1 MLKGCVLERMSV
13 AEFEKVVGP
22 KVAGSANLNRA
33 FTSSSLDFFV
43 MLSSYGGIVG
53 STELANYAAAN
64 TYQDKL
70 ARVHAHS
77 RTKYISLNL
86 GMTEGSDVI
95 ALSPEIRA
103 AAIREGC
110 IPMSFDQLFNL
121 LRYAIGPDAREDGLS
136 QVAVGFDKQ
145 SLLESQRS
153 DLLHDPRFSHLAKHD
168 ITTPPEPE
176 KHLSR
181 DIGRAIEAICDP
193 AEAKKLIGTALIK
206 QISSLVAIGADDI
219 GPKSSIGDLGLDSLI
234 AIELRAWINR
244 NLQAVVQTTEILD
257 APDIQSLTSTVA
269 DRSSYTKS
277 EGDRKSN

>member
-1 MLKGCVLERMSV
+1 M
-13 AEFEKVVGP
+13 
-22 KVAGSANLNRA
+22 
-33 FTSSSLDFFV
+33 
-43 MLSSYGGIVG
+43 
-53 STELANYAAAN
+53 
-64 TYQDKL
+64 
-70 ARVHAHS
+70 
-77 RTKYISLNL
+77 
-86 GMTEGSDVI
+86 EGSDVI

-110 IPMSFDQLFNL
+110 IPMSLDQLYNL

-168 ITTPPEPE
+168 ITTTLEPE
-176 KHLSR
+176 KHPPR
-181 DIGRAIEAICDP
+181 DIGRAIEAISDP
-193 AEAKKLIGTALIK
+193 VEAKKLIGTALIK
-206 QISSLVAIGADDI
+206 QIPSLVAIGADDI

-257 APDIQSLTSTVA
+257 SPDIQSLTSTVA
-269 DRSSYTKS
+269 DRSSYTK
-277 EGDRKSN
+277 N